1 MRMGIKKDFDW
12 EYLGAVLAQDGD
24 DTQAA
29 FFKAFIKEC
38 KSWGTNHQVELQ
50 LSHINSLLTEDEKET
65 LKMLSYT
72 AGDD

>member
-1 MRMGIKKDFDW
+1 MGIKKDIDW

-24 DTQAA
+24 DNQAA
-29 FFKAFIKEC
+29 FFKSFLKEC

-50 LSHINSLLTEDEKET
+50 LACVNRLLTEDEKEA

-72 AGDD
+72 GED

>member
-1 MRMGIKKDFDW
+1 MRMGIKKDVDW

-24 DTQAA
+24 DNQAA
-29 FFKAFIKEC
+29 FLKSFLKEC

-50 LSHINSLLTEDEKET
+50 LACVNRLLTEDEKEA

-72 AGDD
+72 GED

>member
-1 MRMGIKKDFDW
+1 MGIKKDVDW

-24 DTQAA
+24 DNQAA
-29 FFKAFIKEC
+29 FLKSFLKEC

-50 LSHINSLLTEDEKET
+50 LACVNRLLTEDEKEA

-72 AGDD
+72 GED